1 MTQLTILQASKIA
14 NKSVVTL
21 YRHIKDGKLSCSI
34 NKDGTKM
41 IDLSELSRVYD
52 LSQLPE
58 SNNEKLT
65 MKQLDT
71 TEIDN
76 MKVQIVQ
83 LHEIINSKEL
93 LLQEKEKRI
102 ELLTHTVQTG
112 QNQVKSNIII
122 YVVITIVIT
131 TLAVNLAWFMP
142 NLNIGMK

>member
-52 LSQLPE
+52 LTQLPE
-58 SNNEKLT
+58 SNNEKIT

-83 LHEIINSKEL
+83 LQEIIKSKDL
-93 LLQEKEKRI
+93 LLDEKEKRI
-102 ELLTHTVQTG
+102 ELITHTIQKEE
-112 QNQVKSNIII
+112 NKVKSNTKM
-122 YVVITIVIT
+122 YVVIAIVIT

-142 NLNIGMK
+142 NLNIGIK

>member
-52 LSQLPE
+52 LTQLPE
-58 SNNEKLT
+58 SNNEKIT

-83 LHEIINSKEL
+83 LQEIIKSKDL
-93 LLQEKEKRI
+93 LLDEKEKRI
-102 ELLTHTVQTG
+102 ELITHTIQKEE
-112 QNQVKSNIII
+112 NKVKSNIKM
-122 YVVITIVIT
+122 YVVIAIVIT

-142 NLNIGMK
+142 NLNIGIK